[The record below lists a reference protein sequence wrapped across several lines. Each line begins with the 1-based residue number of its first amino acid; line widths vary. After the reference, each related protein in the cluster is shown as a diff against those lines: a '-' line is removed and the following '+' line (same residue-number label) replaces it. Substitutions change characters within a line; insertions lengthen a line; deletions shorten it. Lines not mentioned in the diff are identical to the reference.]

1 MTPGKKIKCP
11 KCNLVFPVPADE
23 EEPTPAVKPAGKD
36 AGAGRAAPP
45 AKKKTSSHDD
55 DGGGV
60 YAVIRDPEEEKK
72 NEDDDDDDEDE
83 DEEKPDLTFAL
94 DLSVKDPRGPAQAK
108 VVSPSNALMGWGA
121 IIVIANLV
129 GFCWAVFPFIF
140 SNEWVE
146 VAVVIGITAKEGQ
159 ALPVIDRKSLSKDKL
174 AKVEAAE
181 DIFMQDHIM
190 YGVITAV
197 GMILGGLIVL
207 GGVKMQMLESYAWG
221 MVSSILA
228 ALGGCSLGVLLGL
241 PIGWLGDWGEFTYL
255 YGILIG
261 VLLGFLFGILV
272 AMLGIVAL
280 KDPKVREGF
289 RIARE
294 RADEVY

>member
-1 MTPGKKIKCP
+1 MPVYKVNCPECEAVLKSPKGMTPGKKIKCP

-45 AKKKTSSHDD
+45 AKKKTTSHDD

-72 NEDDDDDDEDE
+72 NEDDDDDEDE

-108 VVSPSNALMGWGA
+108 VVSPSNALIAWGA
-121 IIVIANLV
+121 LIVILNLI

-146 VAVVIGITAKEGQ
+146 IAVEIGVTAKEGQ
-159 ALPVIDRKSLSKDKL
+159 ALPVIERKSLSKDKL
-174 AKVEAAE
+174 AMVEAAE
-181 DIFMQDHIM
+181 EAFMVRNII
-190 YGVITAV
+190 VAIVVAV
-197 GMILGGLIVL
+197 QMILGGLIVF
-207 GGVKMQMLESYAWG
+207 GGVKMQMLESYGWA
-221 MVSSILA
+221 MTSSILCIVFGA
-228 ALGGCSLGVLLGL
+228 SI
-241 PIGWLGDWGEFTYL
+241 IG
-255 YGILIG
+255 IG
-261 VLLGFLFGILV
+261 VLIGIWCL
-272 AMLGIVAL
+272 IVL
-280 KDPKVREGF
+280 NDPKVKEGF
-289 RIARE
+289 RVARE